1 VLITISSKSI
11 QEAIK
16 WMDFVIAL
24 WSQEEFI
31 IKAFDKVPIRF
42 PKTSLHELKQFK
54 KIKKYYENTSDIED
68 LYNVEFETIET
79 YSEDNFQISELLI
92 HSHHEHNLRENM
104 LGQECTV
111 EVGQEQEGVWDEIKV
126 GETKYSLA
134 LTQSSLEQIVFNGQK
149 FNIKN
154 KNTIIPQCQILEIQ
168 KENGKMRQI
177 TFKILSEYVFIKY
190 TNRALTEFEEF
201 SNLKK

>member
-1 VLITISSKSI
+1 
-11 QEAIK
+11 
-16 WMDFVIAL
+16 MDFVIAL

-92 HSHHEHNLRENM
+92 HSHH
-104 LGQECTV
+104 
-111 EVGQEQEGVWDEIKV
+111 
-126 GETKYSLA
+126 
-134 LTQSSLEQIVFNGQK
+134 
-149 FNIKN
+149 
-154 KNTIIPQCQILEIQ
+154 
-168 KENGKMRQI
+168 
-177 TFKILSEYVFIKY
+177 
-190 TNRALTEFEEF
+190 
-201 SNLKK
+201 